1 MTQTLKLF
9 IANLKQAAWNKETLT
24 VGGGTFDHKELR
36 EILDELKR
44 LKQLD
49 DADDAHPVGQ
59 SG

>member
-9 IANLKQAAWNKETLT
+9 IANLKRAVRNKETLT
-24 VGGGTFDHKELR
+24 VGGGTFDHEELR
-36 EILDELKR
+36 EILDE